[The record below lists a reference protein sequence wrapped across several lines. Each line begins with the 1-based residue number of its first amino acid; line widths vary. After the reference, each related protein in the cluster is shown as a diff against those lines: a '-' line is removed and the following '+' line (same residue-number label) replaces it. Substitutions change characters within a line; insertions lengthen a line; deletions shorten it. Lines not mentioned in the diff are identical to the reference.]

1 MDTIS
6 PLEMAWRT
14 SCEWHLSTMRK
25 WCKDLINRWSSNI
38 WSIDSSLLAVWKAFK
53 NLRLLGITSLFGKN
67 PNKRGR
73 WIQAIL
79 TSPSRRKHPKIAWEG
94 ADSSPFPKHFVG
106 TDIPYQLP
114 NPYQLVSRKIRVARL
129 LSLQDG
135 RCANILFLSGCWLYQ
150 SSKEHAWKTMT
161 HTTHQPQTD
170 WCFSKNLICSVC
182 WRFWRFQSMRIH
194 RRGPRIPWKNMSDIR
209 MDFVITLYPPVYLTY
224 SKLM

>member
-135 RCANILFLSGCWLYQ
+135 RCANIVSLRVLTLPVLKWTRMKNHDSHDSPTTNGLMLF
-150 SSKEHAWKTMT
+150 KEFDLLGLLAILKIPIDENS
-161 HTTHQPQTD
+161 PQ
-170 WCFSKNLICSVC
+170 
-182 WRFWRFQSMRIH
+182 R
-194 RRGPRIPWKNMSDIR
+194 P
-209 MDFVITLYPPVYLTY
+209 
-224 SKLM
+224 